1 MTFQGT
7 SFEGETGVP
16 TLKTP
21 PYCGLSVAGISDV
34 MPIVEVGEAVEVV
47 ATGEVGTAVDAGV
60 VVDVVE
66 GEEHALN
73 VTPTSN
79 VTTNKK

>member
-1 MTFQGT
+1 MN
-7 SFEGETGVP
+7 V
-16 TLKTP
+16 P